1 MKNRPVTILLTGLI
15 LLISTGHSNLTF
27 AHGDETHP
35 VEKTEFVG
43 VDSAAGQIVRQFH
56 HALQTGNEAIVRQSL
71 AANVQI
77 YEGGKVERSL
87 TDYASHH
94 MHADMAY
101 LKGLTITPTEHQ
113 ITITGDI
120 AISTAISH
128 AQGEYKGKSIDS
140 ITMETLVLTKQAD
153 GSWKIT
159 HVHWS

>member
-15 LLISTGHSNLTF
+15 LLISTGNSNLTF
-27 AHGDETHP
+27 AHGDETHAI
-35 VEKTEFVG
+35 EKSEFVG
-43 VDSAAGQIVRQFH
+43 VDSAAGKVVKQFH
-56 HALQTGNEAIVRQSL
+56 NALQTGNETLIRQSL
-71 AANVQI
+71 AENVQI
-77 YEGGKVERSL
+77 FEGGKVERSL
-87 TDYASHH
+87 ADYTSHH

-101 LKGLTITPTEHQ
+101 LKSLSITLKEHQ
-113 ITITGDI
+113 VTITGDI

-140 ITMETLVLTKQAD
+140 ITMETLVLVKQVD

>member
-1 MKNRPVTILLTGLI
+1 MNNSPLTILITTGI
-15 LLISTGHSNLTF
+15 LLMSAGQSSLSF

-35 VEKTEFVG
+35 IEQKTIIG
-43 VDSAAGQIVRQFH
+43 VDSAAGNVVKQFH
-56 HALQTGNEAIVRQSL
+56 AALQMGNEAIVRQSL

-87 TDYASHH
+87 TEYANHH
-94 MHADMAY
+94 MLADMAY
-101 LKGLTITPTEHQ
+101 LKGLTITAKEHQ

-120 AISTAISH
+120 AISTSISH

-140 ITMETLVLTKQAD
+140 MTMETLVLIKQAD
-153 GSWKIT
+153 GHWKIT